1 MTRERRAAWCFAL
14 LVALS
19 VLAVA
24 PTARAQDEPDPAA
37 AELFRQGRDLIKKGD
52 WKAGCE
58 KLDASMQ
65 RYASVSTLLNLALCR
80 QEEGRVATAAAMV
93 QQALVLNR
101 DTAGKQRRDRLQA
114 SGEEMLAKLEPRI
127 SRLRV
132 MVVPAVEGARASE
145 AGRNLPLDTSV
156 PLDPGNHELLLS
168 APGRPDT
175 KRQVSLREGETLS
188 IEMSVP
194 SATASSDAPQA
205 DPSRATNILKSPPP
219 EVSDDANIPV
229 WVWISGGGGLA
240 LSGVAIGFGVD
251 ALAAADRL
259 EERCGNDLACDED
272 PTFDPEPDNDRK
284 NRGLG
289 LAIGF
294 GIGGTAGIV
303 AAIIGLATS
312 REAPSATSKSRPASL
327 GVSVWGSPD
336 GAGAFV
342 SGRF

>member
-1 MTRERRAAWCFAL
+1 
-14 LVALS
+14 
-19 VLAVA
+19 
-24 PTARAQDEPDPAA
+24 
-37 AELFRQGRDLIKKGD
+37 
-52 WKAGCE
+52 
-58 KLDASMQ
+58 
-65 RYASVSTLLNLALCR
+65 
-80 QEEGRVATAAAMV
+80 V

>member
-1 MTRERRAAWCFAL
+1 
-14 LVALS
+14 
-19 VLAVA
+19 
-24 PTARAQDEPDPAA
+24 
-37 AELFRQGRDLIKKGD
+37 
-52 WKAGCE
+52 
-58 KLDASMQ
+58 MQ
-65 RYASVSTLLNLALCR
+65 RYASASTLLNLALCR

-132 MVVPAVEGARASE
+132 VVTPAVEGARVEE
-145 AGRNLPLDTSV
+145 AGRSLPLDTSV

-194 SATASSDAPQA
+194 VAAARSDPPKADLSPTVTAAKP
-205 DPSRATNILKSPPP
+205 PPP
-219 EVSDDANIPV
+219 ETSDDTNIPV
-229 WVWISGGGGLA
+229 WVWISGGSGLA

-259 EERCGNDLACDED
+259 EERCGSDLACDED

-294 GIGGTAGIV
+294 GVGGTAGIV
-303 AAIIGLATS
+303 AAVIGLASSTS
-312 REAPSATSKSRPASL
+312 SPPATSKPKAASL
-327 GVSVWGSPD
+327 GVSGWATPD
-336 GAGAFV
+336 GSGVLV